1 WYCTGSP
8 EAHVGADPVF
18 VSLRDELVEL
28 LGADCY
34 EVLAAACRRR
44 RQLGIVA
51 VHPATER
58 ARAGRGGQ
66 PSNL

>member
-1 WYCTGSP
+1 
-8 EAHVGADPVF
+8 EPVF

-58 ARAGRGGQ
+58 AASG
-66 PSNL
+66 S